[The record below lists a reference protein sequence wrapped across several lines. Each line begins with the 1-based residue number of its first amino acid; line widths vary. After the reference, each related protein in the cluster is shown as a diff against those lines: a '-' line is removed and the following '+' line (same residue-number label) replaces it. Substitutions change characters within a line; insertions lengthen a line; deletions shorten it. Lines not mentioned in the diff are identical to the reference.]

1 MSLAESAHKVIDLA
15 REVRAYYDEEMPK
28 WHPEYPIV
36 YEHES
41 EPPPP
46 LAEVELRAYLTSLPE
61 ETVYALATLMEF
73 GRWNFRDGDLSASFE
88 AAKETFE
95 GLDQAIAALMREV
108 PLGDIL
114 ADALEELGRR
124 RDDVDR
130 LFPETSPT
138 S

>member
-28 WHPEYPIV
+28 WHPDYPIV

-41 EPPPP
+41 EPSPPP
-46 LAEVELRAYLTSLPE
+46 AEVELRTYLTSLPE

-73 GRWNFRDGDLSASFE
+73 ERWFFRDGDLVASYE
-88 AAKETFE
+88 TLRETFE
-95 GLDQAIAALMREV
+95 RPDQAAERMISYP
-108 PLGDIL
+108 PLGDSL
-114 ADALEELGRR
+114 EDALTELKARGI
-124 RDDVDR
+124 DVDR
-130 LFPETSPT
+130 VFQETSPI